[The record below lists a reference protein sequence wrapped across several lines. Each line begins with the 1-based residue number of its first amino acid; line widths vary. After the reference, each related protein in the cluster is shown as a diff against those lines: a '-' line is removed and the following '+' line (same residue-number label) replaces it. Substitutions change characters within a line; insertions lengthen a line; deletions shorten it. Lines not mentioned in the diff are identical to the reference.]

1 VQRLRRRV
9 RRPLKTHHR
18 KETSTV
24 TTEYTHPEVLTQGV
38 KEGWA
43 DPEEDPALIDWDT
56 RQPAAAI
63 PYDVTAEGRPVS
75 PFPASA
81 VARGR
86 NRLGRWGENLMADAL
101 VTAVHAGVRHV
112 LLVRRGDGLGWAFPG
127 GSAEPGETGT
137 EAALRELAEETT
149 LVITD
154 PGLCRPWPAR
164 HVDDPRASD
173 EAWAVTLPVRV
184 DLGACTILP
193 DVAGGDDAADAA
205 WVPARDYTHLEAA
218 LKLDHDGGRVFKAHV
233 AMLRQL
239 LGPWH
244 VVTSVTASCTRCG
257 TVGEDQESGYEPY
270 FDDVAQATRLL
281 PGYGWK
287 VIPGA
292 GTDGNDEVLCEE
304 CARRE
309 ECGRNGHQP
318 VVNDPMRLP
327 DGSLLGAVTW
337 CLRCDDFL
345 AQEPGTPAPDGY
357 PASGVAHAA
366 LFWDAAALP
375 AGQDLADAAARVMN
389 RLSDDAVTARWDAFD
404 GPQDGRPARAVTPDP
419 AADKAAALALI
430 GAGTQLLDT
439 LSASSA

>member
-1 VQRLRRRV
+1 
-9 RRPLKTHHR
+9 
-18 KETSTV
+18 V

-38 KEGWA
+38 KDGWA
-43 DPEEDPALIDWDT
+43 DPEEDPALIDWDA
-56 RQPAAAI
+56 RQAAAAI
-63 PYDVTAEGRPVS
+63 PYDVTADGRPVS
-75 PFPASA
+75 PFPPAA

-86 NRLGRWGENLMADAL
+86 NRFGRWGENLMADAL
-101 VTAVHAGVRHV
+101 VTATYAGVRHV

-205 WVPARDYTHLEAA
+205 WVPARDYARLEAA
-218 LKLDHDGGRVFKAHV
+218 LKLDHDSGRVFKAHV

-257 TVGEDQESGYEPY
+257 AAGEDQESGYEPY
-270 FDDVAQATRLL
+270 FDDIAQATRLL

-292 GTDGNDEVLCEE
+292 GPDGTDDVLCEE

-309 ECGRNGHQP
+309 ECARDGHQP
-318 VVNDPMRLP
+318 VVNDPVSLP
-327 DGSLLGAVTW
+327 DGSVLGAVTW

-357 PASGVAHAA
+357 PAPEAAHAH
-366 LFWDAAALP
+366 LSWDAAALP
-375 AGQDLADAAARVMN
+375 AGRDLADAAGRVIT
-389 RLSDDAVTARWDAFD
+389 RLSDDAVTARWDAYG
-404 GPQDGRPARAVTPDP
+404 GPQDGRPARAAEPDP

-430 GAGTQLLDT
+430 DAGSRLLET
-439 LSASSA
+439 LAASPA